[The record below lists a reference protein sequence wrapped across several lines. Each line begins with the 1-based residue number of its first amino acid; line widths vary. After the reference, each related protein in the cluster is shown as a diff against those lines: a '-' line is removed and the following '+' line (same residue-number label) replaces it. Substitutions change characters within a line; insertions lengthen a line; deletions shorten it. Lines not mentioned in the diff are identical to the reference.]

1 MSVSEEG
8 PQQRQS
14 TSLESYGACLLSASQ
29 TADAGAELIQIAKA
43 PYKWDGDRQDRIKA
57 RSGKTGGPAG
67 AVPRSKD
74 GSVFSW

>member
-8 PQQRQS
+8 PQQGRS

-57 RSGKTGGPAG
+57 RSANNGGSCWS
-67 AVPRSKD
+67 RSK
-74 GSVFSW
+74 VERRVLFL